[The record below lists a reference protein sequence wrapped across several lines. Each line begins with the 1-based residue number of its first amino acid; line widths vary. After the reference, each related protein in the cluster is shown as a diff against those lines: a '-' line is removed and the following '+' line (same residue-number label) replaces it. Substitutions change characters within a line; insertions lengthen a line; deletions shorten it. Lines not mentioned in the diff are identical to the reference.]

1 MEKEEILKSNI
12 ISEESETKKNIIRI
26 IKGSIFSIIL
36 SLVLLLIFAVLLT
49 YTEISESTIAPV
61 VTIIVGVSILLG
73 STISTIK
80 IKKNGI
86 LNGGLVGLI
95 YTTILYIVSSIVL
108 TNFSFNI
115 NSLIMIA
122 TSVIAGM
129 IGGIIGVNLNHK

>member
-12 ISEESETKKNIIRI
+12 ISEDSETKKNIIRI
-26 IKGSIFSIIL
+26 IKGSVFSIIL
-36 SLVLLLIFAVLLT
+36 SLILLLIFAVLLT
-49 YTEISESTIAPV
+49 YTDISESTIVPV

-95 YTTILYIVSSIVL
+95 YTIALYILSSIVL

>member
-36 SLVLLLIFAVLLT
+36 SLILLLIFAVLLT
-49 YTEISESTIAPV
+49 YTDISESTIAPV

-95 YTTILYIVSSIVL
+95 YTIALYIVSSIVL